1 MDREPNGGMGCILAQ
16 EPRVRVAMAETA
28 SVRTGCSV
36 AHWRAGRRPTREW
49 RNAGLP
55 VPVVPEVAEPSIQA
69 RSTSVPFFDSD
80 NRPALTPF
88 GDQGPALRTFWGDN
102 IMISLVDM
110 QAGSVV
116 PVHSHPE
123 EQAGYVVSGTLE
135 FTMQGETTTVG
146 PGGVFF
152 VPGNVEHSVVVK
164 GTETARVVDIFSPIR
179 EDYKY

>member
-1 MDREPNGGMGCILAQ
+1 M
-16 EPRVRVAMAETA
+16 
-28 SVRTGCSV
+28 
-36 AHWRAGRRPTREW
+36 
-49 RNAGLP
+49 
-55 VPVVPEVAEPSIQA
+55 
-69 RSTSVPFFDSD
+69 PFFDSD

-88 GDQGPALRTFWGDN
+88 GDQGPALRTFWGDD

-110 QAGSVV
+110 QAGAVV

-152 VPGNVEHSVVVK
+152 IPGNVEHSVVVK
-164 GTETARVVDIFSPIR
+164 GTEAARGVDIFSPIR
-179 EDYKY
+179 DDYKY

>member
-1 MDREPNGGMGCILAQ
+1 M
-16 EPRVRVAMAETA
+16 
-28 SVRTGCSV
+28 
-36 AHWRAGRRPTREW
+36 
-49 RNAGLP
+49 
-55 VPVVPEVAEPSIQA
+55 
-69 RSTSVPFFDSD
+69 PFFDSD
-80 NRPALTPF
+80 SRLALQPF
-88 GDQGPALRTFWGDN
+88 GDQGPALRTFWGDD
-102 IMISLVDM
+102 IMISLVEM

-152 VPGNVEHSVVVK
+152 IPGNVEHSVVVK